1 MTLKSRFRDLLRLVD
16 KHTIID
22 VCLALGIHVGF
33 TAPCRPLN
41 EHHAKER
48 DEHEARKPLGYP
60 QQKSFQHV
68 SPLCTSSIS
77 PPWAISF
84 NRSVSIGT
92 MRSTWGCSCP

>member
-41 EHHAKER
+41 EHQAKER
-48 DEHEARKPLGYP
+48 DEHEARKGLGKPYK
-60 QQKSFQHV
+60 KSFHCV
-68 SPLCTSSIS
+68 ISHPLRETLLGWC
-77 PPWAISF
+77 AF
-84 NRSVSIGT
+84 V
-92 MRSTWGCSCP
+92 